1 MALNT
6 DRLSGRALPTD
17 TYWIRVDDPTQAGEA
32 LTEARDTLRTRI
44 MVDAPEDAITEAREA
59 VKAAEAALK
68 ACYEP
73 IVLTALTA
81 DNFEKLVG
89 EHKPRPDHIDD
100 DAWNQSTFPRAC
112 FLACAPTEW
121 DTAGWE
127 AFLATLTAAEQE
139 SLFMTAVRVN
149 ARVLDPTLPKDW
161 NGILD

>member
-32 LTEARDTLRTRI
+32 LAEARENFRTKLLI
-44 MVDAPEDAITEAREA
+44 DAPEDAITEAREA

-73 IVLTALTA
+73 IVVTALPP
-81 DNFEKLVG
+81 DDFEVLVG
-89 EHKPRPDHIDD
+89 KHKPRPDTDD
-100 DAWNQSTFPRAC
+100 DAWDTTTFPKAC
-112 FLACAPTEW
+112 FFACAPKEW

-127 AFLATLTAAEQE
+127 AFLTTLSSAEKK
-139 SLFMTAVRVN
+139 SLFHTAVAVN